1 MSPDNRIRVESS
13 SPISPGWLWFGWIA
27 APIAWAVQGLF
38 GWYFGGADCL
48 SGSMAGGGGLKVAET
63 LIGIG
68 AAIVAIV
75 AIVHGYRDWQSSGEP
90 TRLEAANG
98 RTPMQYLAAGGALI
112 SSIFLIAIIWA
123 GVGGVIVNACGSAR

>member
-1 MSPDNRIRVESS
+1 MSPQERVREDSS
-13 SPISPGWLWFGWIA
+13 RISPGWLWFGVVA

-38 GWYFGGADCL
+38 GWYFGGADCVN
-48 SGSMAGGGGLKVAET
+48 GSMAGGGSLQVAET
-63 LIGIG
+63 LISIG

-75 AIVHGYRDWQSSGEP
+75 GIVHGWRDWGRSGEP

-98 RTPMQYLAAGGALI
+98 RTRTQYVAAAGALV

-123 GVGGVIVNACGSAR
+123 GIGGVIVNACGSAR